1 VLDVGCGNGK
11 YIGVNSKNLF
21 TIGTD
26 RSKGLLDTALEKD
39 KNFQLFAADSL
50 RLPVRSG
57 IFDCFLSIAVIHHF
71 SSDPLR
77 HQAISELMRILRVSG
92 KGLIYVWAM
101 EQEER
106 KFAEQDVFVPWN
118 LSFKYEGKEELE
130 KKKKA

>member
-1 VLDVGCGNGK
+1 
-11 YIGVNSKNLF
+11 
-21 TIGTD
+21 
-26 RSKGLLDTALEKD
+26 
-39 KNFQLFAADSL
+39 
-50 RLPVRSG
+50 
-57 IFDCFLSIAVIHHF
+57 
-71 SSDPLR
+71 
-77 HQAISELMRILRVSG
+77 LMRILRVSG